1 MNKEEADALMR
12 VTAYL
17 LDEDKLAEYKGSFR
31 HANNDVEMLN
41 DYLLGLD
48 STGSYPKTTNNEE
61 AEAQEID
68 DNSWRP

>member
-1 MNKEEADALMR
+1 MMSRKEADALMR

-31 HANNDVEMLN
+31 HANNDVEILN

-48 STGSYPKTTNNEE
+48 STGSYPEE
-61 AEAQEID
+61 TEAQEID

>member
-1 MNKEEADALMR
+1 MMNKKEADALMR

-31 HANNDVEMLN
+31 HPNDDVEILN

-48 STGSYPKTTNNEE
+48 STGSYPK
-61 AEAQEID
+61 
-68 DNSWRP
+68 